1 MVIMHNTVNIKS
13 IGTSV
18 CKEIQIWKELIRK
31 PQTCALRDAFIR
43 VQRSKEV
50 IHSPK
55 GIEKVSIKE

>member
-1 MVIMHNTVNIKS
+1 M
-13 IGTSV
+13 
-18 CKEIQIWKELIRK
+18 KELIRK